1 MSQQHRGLV
10 VIVGSRVNKVP
21 SVRTADR
28 AVVVESRPRA
38 SKARLVC
45 AAATVQIAKE
55 KNQSLSKAIAS
66 NNNGNAE
73 DHVVRQRAGTV
84 SLAVV
89 GSRGFEDEGLINDV
103 LSSVCQEYN
112 VGRIVSGGATGPD
125 TIGASYA
132 RAHDMPILIHRP
144 DWSTGRHAG
153 LVRNSQIVA
162 DSDVI
167 LAFWDGTSRGTKDSI
182 TKARKAGKKVIIV
195 KPSGCILRDQ

>member
-1 MSQQHRGLV
+1 MSQHRGLV

-21 SVRTADR
+21 GIKTTDHT
-28 AVVVESRPRA
+28 VVVESRPRA

-45 AAATVQIAKE
+45 AAATVQITKG
-55 KNQSLSKAIAS
+55 KNQSLSKAIA
-66 NNNGNAE
+66 NNVK

-89 GSRGFEDEGLINDV
+89 GSRGFKDEGLINDV
-103 LSSVCQEYN
+103 LSNVCQEYN

-132 RAHDMPILIHRP
+132 QAHDMPILIHRP

-153 LVRNSQIVA
+153 LVRNSQIVEDA
-162 DSDVI
+162 DVI
-167 LAFWDGTSRGTKDSI
+167 LAFWDGTSRGTKDTIS
-182 TKARKAGKKVIIV
+182 KARKANKRVIIV
-195 KPSGCILRDQ
+195 KPSGRIFRDQ